1 MTFRDHSF
9 TIGDIG
15 TRMGCL
21 GLAHNFC
28 AFFSSKTVLA
38 LMMFQRRKFLS

>member
-15 TRMGCL
+15 TRLGCL
-21 GLAHNFC
+21 GLARNFC
-28 AFFSSKTVLA
+28 AFIRSKTAVA
-38 LMMFQRRKFLS
+38 VMMFQRRQRQC

>member
-1 MTFRDHSF
+1 MRFRDHSF

-21 GLAHNFC
+21 GLARDFC
-28 AFFSSKTVLA
+28 AFFKSKTVLA
-38 LMMFQRRKFLS
+38 LMMFQRRQRQY

>member
-1 MTFRDHSF
+1 MTFRDRSF

-21 GLAHNFC
+21 DLAQNFC
-28 AFFSSKTVLA
+28 AFFNTKTVLA
-38 LMMFQRRKFLS
+38 LMMFLRRKLLS